1 MIQVREVRTQKE
13 QKIFAVFHEKMY
25 RDVPG
30 AIPELIADEM
40 DNFNPQ
46 KNPAYDFCQVKQWIA
61 WQDGVPVGRVAGI
74 INRAAN
80 EKWGT
85 RRVRFTRLDFKDD
98 PEISR
103 ALLEAVEEWGRSQ
116 GLAEIHG
123 PIGFCDM
130 DQEGM
135 LVEGF
140 EEEGMLITIHNAPY
154 YPAHME
160 TLGYRKDVDWLEF
173 QIRVPR
179 DKMEKMQ
186 RLQERVLQR
195 YHLRLL
201 EPHSKRELRPYVLKA
216 FDLLDRTYQNLYGT
230 VPLTAGLVRK
240 YYQQF
245 MLLIHPAYVKLI
257 LDEEGCLVGLGMAAP
272 SVSRAVKKSRGRLL
286 PWGWLR
292 LLRALYGKN
301 PVLDLYLVGVV
312 PEYQKKGLT
321 AVLLHSM
328 TEEARRRGFQVAETG
343 PELETNTQV
352 QSLWK
357 YYEAR
362 QHRRRRCWIKEL

>member
-1 MIQVREVRTQKE
+1 MIQVREVRTRKE
-13 QKIFAVFHEKMY
+13 QKIFAGLHEKMY

-30 AIPELIADEM
+30 AIPELLSDEM

-46 KNPAYDFCQVKQWIA
+46 KNPAYEFCQVKQWIA
-61 WQDGVPVGRVAGI
+61 WRDGAPVGRVAGI
-74 INRAAN
+74 INQAAN
-80 EKWGT
+80 EKWGN
-85 RRVRFTRLDFKDD
+85 RRIRFTRLDFEDD
-98 PEISR
+98 PAVSQ
-103 ALLEAVEEWGRSQ
+103 ALLHAVEEWGRSQ
-116 GLAEIHG
+116 GLTEIHG

-160 TLGYRKDVDWLEF
+160 ALGYRKDVDWLEF
-173 QIRVPR
+173 QIQVPEK
-179 DKMEKMQ
+179 KMEKMQ
-186 RLQERVLQR
+186 RLQDRVLQR
-195 YHLRLL
+195 CRLQLL
-201 EPHSKRELRPYVLKA
+201 EPKSKWELRPYVRKA
-216 FDLLDRTYQNLYGT
+216 FDLLDLTYQNLYGT
-230 VPLTAGLVRK
+230 VPLTARMVKK

-245 MLLIHPAYVKLI
+245 MFLIRPAYVKLI
-257 LDEEGCLVGLGMAAP
+257 LDEAGDLVGLGMAVP
-272 SVSRAVKKSRGRLL
+272 SVSRAVKKSRGRLFPL
-286 PWGWLR
+286 GWLR
-292 LLRALYGKN
+292 LLQSLYGKN
-301 PVLDLYLVGVV
+301 PVLDLYLVGVI

-328 TEEARRRGFQVAETG
+328 TEEARRRGVRLAETG
-343 PELETNTQV
+343 PELESNTQV

-362 QHRRRRCWIKEL
+362 QHRRRRCWMKAL

>member
-1 MIQVREVRTQKE
+1 MIQVREVGKRKE
-13 QKIFAVFHEKMY
+13 RKIFARLHEEMY
-25 RDVPG
+25 RDVPQ
-30 AIPELIADEM
+30 AIPELLSDEW
-40 DNFNPQ
+40 DNFNPR
-46 KNPAYDFCQVKQWIA
+46 KNPAYEFCQVKQWLA
-61 WQDGVPVGRVAGI
+61 WRDGKPVGRVAGI
-74 INRAAN
+74 VNRAAN

-85 RRVRFTRLDFKDD
+85 SRLRFTRLDFVDD
-98 PEISR
+98 PAVSR
-103 ALLEAVEEWGRSQ
+103 ALLETVEDWGRSQ
-116 GLAEIHG
+116 GLTEIHG

-160 TLGYRKDVDWLEF
+160 ALGYRKDADWLEF
-173 QIRVPR
+173 QIRVPEE
-179 DKMEKMQ
+179 KMEKMQ
-186 RLQERVLQR
+186 RLQDRVLQR
-195 YHLRLL
+195 CRLRLL
-201 EPHSKRELRPYVLKA
+201 EPRNKRELRPYVRKA
-216 FDLLDRTYQNLYGT
+216 FDLLDLTYQNLYGT

-245 MLLIHPAYVKLI
+245 MLLIRPSYVKLI
-257 LDEEGCLVGLGMAAP
+257 LDETGELVGLGLAVP
-272 SVSRAVKKSRGRLL
+272 SVSRAVKKSRGCLL

-292 LLRALYGKN
+292 LFRALYGRN
-301 PVLDLYLVGVV
+301 PVLDLYLVGVI

-328 TEEARRRGFQVAETG
+328 TEEARRRGVRLAETG

-357 YYEAR
+357 YYDAR
-362 QHRRRRCWIKEL
+362 QHRRRRCWVKEL